1 MTYKSSYSRNL
12 YKLKIIKKLL
22 TRSGIPNKKNII
34 VKVFLQYKYNKKI
47 NILEK
52 EYQEYFDYIIA
63 RDHDLY
69 IQTLIVQKNIVDN
82 LHDYFNNKSIKK
94 YILIQQEYLPRV
106 LINIVFDYLPLTI

>member
-1 MTYKSSYSRNL
+1 M
-12 YKLKIIKKLL
+12 
-22 TRSGIPNKKNII
+22 
-34 VKVFLQYKYNKKI
+34 
-47 NILEK
+47 EK

-82 LHDYFNNKSIKK
+82 LHDYFNNKNIKK

-106 LINIVFDYLPLTI
+106 LINIIFDYLPLTI